1 MQIMID
7 LAQPNDPANLR
18 RMAALLLATA
28 DGAVSL
34 PTPSV
39 PAGTVVAPAAPI
51 VPAAPVAPSPPVEV
65 MKADAG
71 HASESRD
78 PAQVFGGAAP
88 TAPNPSVPAAPLPIA
103 GNAAT
108 PDASTVTTGAAN
120 TDGVVDTDGAGFPWD
135 ERIHSTP
142 AKKNA
147 NGLWRMRRAV
157 APQLIQDVE
166 AAMRAAGWGKPAAAP
181 PPVQTTVPLPPGPV
195 VVPAAPVAV
204 VPVAPVSAP
213 LAPVTLPGN
222 AAPGVPTGPAG
233 VAGVQA
239 GADAFRLMM
248 DKYSKEMGPNGKL
261 NKAAMGPLFAQ
272 LGIGGWGDLH
282 KRADLIPAVVA
293 EAERLTAVA
302 A

>member
-1 MQIMID
+1 MID
-7 LAQPNDPANLR
+7 SAAESPESLR
-18 RMAALLLATA
+18 RIAAMLTYAASQMEMAPLATA
-28 DGAVSL
+28 SS
-34 PTPSV
+34 TV
-39 PAGTVVAPAAPI
+39 PAGTVV
-51 VPAAPVAPSPPVEV
+51 VPAAPSLPVAPVVVASPPVEV

-71 HASESRD
+71 HASERRD

-88 TAPNPSVPAAPLPIA
+88 AAPNPSVPAAPLPIA
-103 GNAAT
+103 GNVAT

-120 TDGVVDTDGAGFPWD
+120 ADGVVDTDGAGFPWD

-166 AAMRAAGWGKPAAAP
+166 AAMRAAGWGKPAAP
-181 PPVQTTVPLPPGPV
+181 PAPVQTTVPLPPGPI
-195 VVPAAPVAV
+195 VPAAPPPVVA
-204 VPVAPVSAP
+204 VAPVSAP

-222 AAPGVPTGPAG
+222 PAPGVPTGPAG
-233 VAGVQA
+233 VAGVQT

-248 DKYSKEMGPNGKL
+248 DKFSKEMGPNGKL
-261 NKAAMGPLFAQ
+261 NKAAMGPLFAS

-282 KRADLIPAVVA
+282 KRAELIPAVVA